1 MKKNGLF
8 YSIVFLIPCFTHTQ
22 PNFELWNKHTNPVYY
37 SISNSIQEASVKPL
51 ELLQPGKW
59 TPAITV
65 DINKPTVIA
74 IVPDKLPDPGQ
85 RIDAYSIRPGKTIF
99 VRYGLPPEKEK
110 VKEIIKYLLR
120 RTSIEAN
127 GYLFGP
133 QTGPLLGF
141 RGITEKGHSLKNN
154 LSKKDITKDSIV
166 YLPKNK

>member
-1 MKKNGLF
+1 MKRFQL
-8 YSIVFLIPCFTHTQ
+8 YVIIFLIPSLSTAQ
-22 PNFELWNKHTNPVYY
+22 PNFELWNKHTQPVHY
-37 SISNSIQEASVKPL
+37 SVSNSIQEASSKPL
-51 ELLQPGKW
+51 ELLAPGKW
-59 TPAITV
+59 TAAKNI
-65 DINKPTVIA
+65 DINKQTVIA
-74 IVPDKLPDPGQ
+74 IAPEKLPESGQ
-85 RIDAYSIRPGKTIF
+85 RIDVYLIRPGKNIF

-154 LSKKDITKDSIV
+154 LSKKDITKDSVI